1 MPDEDVAGGQNQNL
15 CEMMQHAKNHQKL
28 KTHINMSGMEV
39 PCSIPTLQTYF
50 PCRCLD
56 PAFLQFGIMTPR
68 GPSYHPFVP
77 GFGLEVLP
85 FRGDSQFGNPAGV
98 KGCCFGFLL
107 F

>member
-1 MPDEDVAGGQNQNL
+1 
-15 CEMMQHAKNHQKL
+15 
-28 KTHINMSGMEV
+28 
-39 PCSIPTLQTYF
+39 
-50 PCRCLD
+50 
-56 PAFLQFGIMTPR
+56 MTPR

-107 F
+107 FDSFCFSEKYDFMEILYF